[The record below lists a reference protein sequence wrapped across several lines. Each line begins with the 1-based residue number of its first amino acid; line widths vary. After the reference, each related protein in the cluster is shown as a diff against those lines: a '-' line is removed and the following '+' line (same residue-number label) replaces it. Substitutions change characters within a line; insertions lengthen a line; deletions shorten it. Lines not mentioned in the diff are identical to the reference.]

1 MRPGGDQ
8 WIPGVIVHQ
17 SGPVTYYILMWER
30 ETFENAIKTIYIKL
44 SDLADPEP
52 DVSSPEAENDL
63 DATIT
68 TSLSD
73 NGASV
78 PSAVLVPV
86 SPSTERNLH
95 LMKVKVVDTFLRKDI
110 RFILSKTLVF

>member
-44 SDLADPEP
+44 SGLADPEP
-52 DVSSPEAENDL
+52 DVSSPEAEND
-63 DATIT
+63 

-78 PSAVLVPV
+78 LSAVLVPV

-95 LMKVKVVDTFLRKDI
+95 LMKVKVVDTFLGKDI
-110 RFILSKTLVF
+110 SFILSKTLVF